1 MKMEIKKKTK
11 ITDIIINYKY
21 LSQFGASS
29 FIILKNFYQKS
40 LLLINLKK
48 PIIYFIFK

>member
-1 MKMEIKKKTK
+1 MKMEIKKK

-21 LSQFGASS
+21 LSQFGASF

-48 PIIYFIFK
+48 PIIYFK